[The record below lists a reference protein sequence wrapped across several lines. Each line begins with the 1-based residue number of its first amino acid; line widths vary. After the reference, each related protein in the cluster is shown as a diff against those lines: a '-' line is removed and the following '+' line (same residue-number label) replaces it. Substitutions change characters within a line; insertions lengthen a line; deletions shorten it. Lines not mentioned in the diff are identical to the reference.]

1 MIRFPSDNLT
11 TVGQNGAYFT
21 VMEAGSEHR
30 IRFHDY
36 ASIYKRPGL
45 YEQLFYDRLKCTS
58 PGKLSDLLRQV
69 VRESGS
75 DPTHMRVLDVGAGN
89 GMVGEQLVGHGAA
102 RMVGIDIISE
112 AAMAADR
119 DRPGTYDA
127 YYVTDLTALDPAQKS
142 ELADWNFDA
151 MITVAALG
159 FGDIPVQAFSAAYNL
174 ITDGGWIAFNIKE
187 GFLDTADNSGFSQ
200 LVQRLMHQD
209 YLKLHH
215 LERYRHRLSIEGHLL
230 HYYAV
235 VGCKQRDIDDA
246 CLAGL

>member
-11 TVGQNGAYFT
+11 TAGQNGAYFT
-21 VMEAGSEHR
+21 VMEEGSEHR

-89 GMVGEQLVGHGAA
+89 GMVGEQMVGHGAA
-102 RMVGIDIISE
+102 RMVGVDIIPE

-174 ITDGGWIAFNIKE
+174 IADSGWIAFNI
-187 GFLDTADNSGFSQ
+187 S
-200 LVQRLMHQD
+200 
-209 YLKLHH
+209 
-215 LERYRHRLSIEGHLL
+215 
-230 HYYAV
+230 
-235 VGCKQRDIDDA
+235 A
-246 CLAGL
+246 CCACWSAWNGRTRGRCASKACRWNGIIFCSCGSVSVTSFRRAACSRT